1 MKEQDVKTNASLVLI
16 NWTNEEGARFFPLLG
31 SLCVY
36 AGQSTVEE
44 AHASISTD
52 NSSLTMGSELAKIG
66 YVGDGPNTFEV
77 EFLRRACSA

>member
-1 MKEQDVKTNASLVLI
+1 MKEQNVKTRAPLVLI

-31 SLCVY
+31 SSCVY

-52 NSSLTMGSELAKIG
+52 NSALTMGGELAKIG
-66 YVGDGPNTFEV
+66 KEMLKEWLFEV
-77 EFLRRACSA
+77 VKSDN